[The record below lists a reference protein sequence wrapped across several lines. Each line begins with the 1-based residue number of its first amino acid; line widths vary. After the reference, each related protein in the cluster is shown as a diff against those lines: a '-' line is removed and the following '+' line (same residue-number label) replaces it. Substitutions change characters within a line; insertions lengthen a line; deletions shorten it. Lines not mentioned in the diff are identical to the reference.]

1 MPMTGKSARRLD
13 KRCGIRWLEGKGC
26 VPAREPENVNIRRPD
41 RRRTRESQVC
51 PRVRGGRRWGACD
64 RARRLGPLLLR
75 LGTGHGTPSVHRCE
89 GARGVFRCALGRAP
103 AHDVLRARE
112 IVWAVHGRGPGDIHG
127 RNLPR
132 VTPSGW
138 NAARRASIRI
148 RIYGTAP
155 RQTPT
160 RSTTHAVSPSFQPEH
175 GGPRRQSEPCKRRTQ
190 VARPQSGSSTM
201 AGQPNRS

>member
-1 MPMTGKSARRLD
+1 MSTSGDQIVDEPGSHRSVHVFVVDEDGEPVTGQDVSARFSFAWGPD
-13 KRCGIRWLEGKGC
+13 TVHHQYTDVKGH
-26 VPAREPENVNIRRPD
+26 AEFL
-41 RRRTRESQVC
+41 
-51 PRVRGGRRWGACD
+51 GA
-64 RARRLGPLLLR
+64 
-75 LGTGHGTPSVHRCE
+75 
-89 GARGVFRCALGRAP
+89 ALGRAP

>member
-1 MPMTGKSARRLD
+1 MSTSGDQIVDEPGSHRSVHVFVVDEDGEPLTGQDVSARFSFAW
-13 KRCGIRWLEGKGC
+13 G
-26 VPAREPENVNIRRPD
+26 PD
-41 RRRTRESQVC
+41 T
-51 PRVRGGRRWGACD
+51 
-64 RARRLGPLLLR
+64 
-75 LGTGHGTPSVHRCE
+75 TPSVHRCE

-127 RNLPR
+127 RNLAR

-160 RSTTHAVSPSFQPEH
+160 RSTTHAASPSFQPEH

-190 VARPQSGSSTM
+190 VARPRSGFSTAADRSS
-201 AGQPNRS
+201 RS